1 MHRAGN
7 WIIRHDYTLLWFSE
21 WNLHL
26 AGVLKCLLLH
36 LCFLSCT
43 PSKPEQTQ
51 ILLILL
57 LLALSLTMPA
67 HKNTLAICKV
77 LEIDLVSYKGF
88 NVGIRGGFSEVG
100 K

>member
-1 MHRAGN
+1 
-7 WIIRHDYTLLWFSE
+7 
-21 WNLHL
+21 
-26 AGVLKCLLLH
+26 
-36 LCFLSCT
+36 
-43 PSKPEQTQ
+43 
-51 ILLILL
+51 
-57 LLALSLTMPA
+57 MPA